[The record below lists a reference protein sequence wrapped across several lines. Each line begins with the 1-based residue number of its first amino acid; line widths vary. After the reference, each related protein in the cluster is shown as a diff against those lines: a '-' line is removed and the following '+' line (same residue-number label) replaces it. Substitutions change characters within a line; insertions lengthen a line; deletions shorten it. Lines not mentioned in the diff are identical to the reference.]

1 MEPRS
6 SVQGASCALPLLSW
20 ATSLRGPSGGGHSF
34 SRRLAWG
41 KVNIPKLTPPPPRP
55 STEGKHFVSTK
66 KGSVPILIYLP
77 QSLLWGF
84 PQFHIVSMLRPT
96 YRNS

>member
-1 MEPRS
+1 MH
-6 SVQGASCALPLLSW
+6 GASCALPLLSW
-20 ATSLRGPSGGGHSF
+20 ATGLRGASGGGHSF

-41 KVNIPKLTPPPPRP
+41 KVNIPKLTPTPRP

-77 QSLLWGF
+77 GF
-84 PQFHIVSMLRPT
+84 PVLLEFFKLDIFS
-96 YRNS
+96 